1 MVPGPYNLVATPPP
15 PWHPQR
21 GSVLSTKQVHEE
33 LSYPN
38 GLPPK
43 KKKKTIWFLL
53 IKRSILSY

>member
-21 GSVLSTKQVHEE
+21 GSVLSTKRVHEE

-43 KKKKTIWFLL
+43 KKKKNHMVFID
-53 IKRSILSY
+53 K